1 MAIVIKKYK
10 QIVDKIITNV
20 ITNKKEQAKALW
32 DTGANCCCISYDL
45 VKRLNLK
52 PIGAMPIATP
62 SGTAIYN
69 KYMIDIGL
77 PNNIEL
83 KDVTV
88 CESEIGAQKLDL
100 IIGMNIINKG
110 DFAIS
115 NYNNE
120 TKFSFRIPTSA
131 DIDL

>member
-1 MAIVIKKYK
+1 MAIVVETYK
-10 QIVDKIITNV
+10 QVVDKIITNV
-20 ITNKKEQAKALW
+20 IINHKEQAKALW
-32 DTGANCCCISYDL
+32 DTGANCCCISYGL

-69 KYMIDIGL
+69 KYMIDIKL

-115 NYNNE
+115 NFNGM
-120 TKFSFRIPTSA
+120 TKFSFRIPT
-131 DIDL
+131 

>member
-1 MAIVIKKYK
+1 MVIVVERYN
-10 QIVDKIITNV
+10 QVVDKIITNV
-20 ITNKKEQAKALW
+20 ITNHKEQAKALW

-45 VKRLNLK
+45 VKRLKLK

-69 KYMIDIGL
+69 KYMIDIEL

-115 NYNNE
+115 NFSGM
-120 TKFSFRIPTSA
+120 TKFSFRIPTSS
-131 DIDL
+131 DINL

>member
-1 MAIVIKKYK
+1 MAIVVETYN

-20 ITNKKEQAKALW
+20 ITNHKEQAKALW

-69 KYMIDIGL
+69 KYMIDIEL
-77 PNNIEL
+77 PNKIEL

-88 CESEIGAQKLDL
+88 CESEIGSQKLDL

-115 NYNNE
+115 NFNGM
-120 TKFSFRIPTSA
+120 TKFSFRIPTSS
-131 DIDL
+131 DINL